1 MWCNRVHCTLALLS
15 IALAVLNGGAAS
27 TADRYREILE
37 TSMDQDLLKDKMI
50 QLLHVVAD
58 ADKDVVEVDDSKVE
72 IPPDNE
78 IPMKFQH
85 RQLGTRMRKNCKNFF
100 WKSYALC

>member
-37 TSMDQDLLKDKMI
+37 TSMDQDLLKDTMI

-85 RQLGTRMRKNCKNFF
+85 RQQGTRMRKNCKNFF